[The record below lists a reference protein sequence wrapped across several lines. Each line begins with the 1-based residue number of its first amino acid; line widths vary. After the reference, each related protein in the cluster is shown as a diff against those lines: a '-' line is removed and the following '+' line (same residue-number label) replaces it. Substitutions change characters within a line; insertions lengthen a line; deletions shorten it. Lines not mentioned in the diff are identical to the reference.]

1 LTLSP
6 SARVCIE
13 SLPNNLESWGKLH
26 ADSKLSDS
34 KFKNMSN
41 VIFLYGNDEFAITRR
56 LKDFESDFSDPT
68 TAGMNTAHLEA
79 RSMSEDELNNAVNA
93 MPFLASKRLVI
104 LSNPS
109 AKYNNP
115 ATRKKFEAYISNV
128 PETAR
133 LVIHEL
139 IEPKEVEKHWLM
151 KWAGKNTSTIKTQ
164 AFMLPKLRDMAG
176 WITNEAKRQ
185 DGRIDPAAASKL
197 AEMVGVDTRQAGM
210 EIAKLLAY
218 VNWARPVQGS
228 DVEAVCIVTS
238 QQSVFDFVDALSQGN
253 AKIAQKL
260 LHRLLENEDSF
271 SLWGMVVRQFR
282 LLIQAREILDGRGN
296 KDDVARALGVHP
308 YVAEKTTGQAARF
321 SIESLEN
328 IYHRL
333 LDIDERVK
341 TSQITLDLA
350 LDTLIVEL
358 AGK

>member
-1 LTLSP
+1 
-6 SARVCIE
+6 
-13 SLPNNLESWGKLH
+13 
-26 ADSKLSDS
+26 
-34 KFKNMSN
+34 MSN
-41 VIFLYGNDEFAITRR
+41 VIFLYGNDEFAITRK

-79 RSMSEDELNNAVNA
+79 RNMSEDELNNAINA
-93 MPFLASKRLVI
+93 MPFLAPKRLVI

-115 ATRKKFEAYISNV
+115 SARKKFEEFISKV
-128 PETAR
+128 PDSAR
-133 LVIHEL
+133 LVLHEL
-139 IEPKEVEKHWLM
+139 IEPKETEKHWLI
-151 KWAGKNTSTIKTQ
+151 KWAGKNTNTIKTQ
-164 AFMLPKLRDMAG
+164 AFLLPKQRDMTG
-176 WITNEAKRQ
+176 WIVNEVKNQ
-185 DGRIDPAAASKL
+185 EGKIEPAAAAKL

-253 AKIAQKL
+253 GKTAQKL
-260 LHRLLENEDSF
+260 LHRLLENEDAF

-282 LLIQAREILDGRGN
+282 LLVQAREILDGRGN

-308 YVAEKTTGQAARF
+308 FVAEKTTGQANRF
-321 SIESLEN
+321 SMESLES

-333 LDIDERVK
+333 LGIDERVK

-358 AGK
+358 AGR